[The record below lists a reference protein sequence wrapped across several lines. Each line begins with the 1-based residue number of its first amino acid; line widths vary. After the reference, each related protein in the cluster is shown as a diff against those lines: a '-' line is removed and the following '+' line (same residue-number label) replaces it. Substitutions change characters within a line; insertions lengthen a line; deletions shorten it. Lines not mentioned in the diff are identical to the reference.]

1 MASRQFL
8 KILQSARHGDVSAQ
22 QNLASAYLTGAF
34 NTPIQPANSL
44 VWLEKAYF
52 SITNQSI
59 TASSSDPAFNGGEVD
74 LFSSASPL
82 NPIFSQLTSIPLVTA
97 FGSPAFAF
105 GWNTLWK
112 LASSGLPLSETPS
125 SVDPSALSELSHQAR
140 WQLIQ
145 FLLAPEHVEL
155 QARLSDWIS
164 ACDPASLD
172 SVPAADLPALHAVC
186 KSYLV
191 SLAETD
197 NPFTQSAK
205 ELLLRLQPK
214 DETLSGLWSQWLS
227 TGKQTYLL
235 EAAEMG
241 LTVAKLTLGLQLA
254 QLDESVS
261 SAVSASAPSA
271 PSTPSALA
279 ISPAPSNSTS
289 SASVSP
295 TDLSASND
303 AQRSRSNASL
313 KKAVYWLELA
323 AKDGDRDAWF
333 ALGEIYRRPQFSG
346 YNAAESDRCFDRAA
360 DLGHAQAQF
369 RKGAN
374 LWRKREKVAEKVK
387 GLQASYWVWQAQ
399 QQGVDEAGVLLSKI
413 LESCP
418 KPSLNH
424 WHDLALRAEQAINRH
439 AEYKI
444 EHEWL
449 LLCHRL
455 VIANQ
460 FNFSKAELLLAD
472 IDQLQHEHCIV
483 VDIRWELPKIL
494 PRLIQIETI
503 GQRRALLA
511 AGKVF
516 TSSKGEE
523 NNSSVKSIAGLSASN
538 ASADELEM
546 MESREREGNLRQRRY
561 RFDKVTQWLVSTF
574 ALPINISTKQKVAA

>member
-8 KILQSARHGDVSAQ
+8 KILQLARFGDVSAQ
-22 QNLASAYLTGAF
+22 QSLAAAYLTGAF
-34 NTPIQPANSL
+34 KTPFQPANSL
-44 VWLEKAYF
+44 VWLEKSYL
-52 SITNQSI
+52 SIINQSVI
-59 TASSSDPAFNGGEVD
+59 EISSDDASD
-74 LFSSASPL
+74 LGFSESL
-82 NPIFSQLTSIPLVTA
+82 LPIFSLLSTIPLVNTV
-97 FGSPAFAF
+97 GSPAFPF
-105 GWNTLWK
+105 GWKLFWK
-112 LASSGLPLSETPS
+112 LADAPLPSESLSSPLSHA
-125 SVDPSALSELSHQAR
+125 ALNAR

-145 FLLAPEHVEL
+145 FLLSPEYADEQTCL
-155 QARLSDWIS
+155 RDWL
-164 ACDPASLD
+164 ASNDAGDMD
-172 SVPAADLPALHAVC
+172 SLPAGDMPALQLVC
-186 KSYLV
+186 KTYLQL
-191 SLAETD
+191 LAETE
-197 NPFTQSAK
+197 NTFTQAAK

-214 DETLSGLWSQWLS
+214 DETLSGLWAQWLAS
-227 TGKQTYLL
+227 GKPDDLL

-241 LTVAKLTLGLQLA
+241 LTVARLTLGLQLA
-254 QLDESVS
+254 QLDSASDSVS
-261 SAVSASAPSA
+261 D
-271 PSTPSALA
+271 
-279 ISPAPSNSTS
+279 
-289 SASVSP
+289 SASVSGVSKV
-295 TDLSASND
+295 DKG
-303 AQRSRSNASL
+303 RSNASL

-374 LWRKREKVAEKVK
+374 LWRKREKLDEKVK

-399 QQGVDEAGVLLSKI
+399 QQGIHEAKDLLTKI

-418 KPSLNH
+418 KPAAND
-424 WHDLALRAEQAINRH
+424 WHDLALLAEKAISRH

-444 EHEWL
+444 EYEWL

-460 FNFSKAELLLAD
+460 FHFSKAELLLAD
-472 IDQLQHEHCIV
+472 IAQLQHEHCVV

-516 TSSKGEE
+516 AGNNGSELGAVSK
-523 NNSSVKSIAGLSASN
+523 SRDPIARN
-538 ASADELEM
+538 TDEYEDDLFD
-546 MESREREGNLRQRRY
+546 SREREGNLRQRRY
-561 RFDKVTQWLVSTF
+561 RFDKVSQWLLHTF
-574 ALPINISTKQKVAA
+574 TKEAATASPKKK

>member
-8 KILQSARHGDVSAQ
+8 KVLQLARLGDVSAQ
-22 QNLASAYLTGAF
+22 QDLASAYLTGSLK
-34 NTPIQPANSL
+34 TPIQPANAL

-52 SITNQSI
+52 SIINQSVEDQSNRSNSNEGHS
-59 TASSSDPAFNGGEVD
+59 TTLVR
-74 LFSSASPL
+74 
-82 NPIFSQLTSIPLVTA
+82 IFSQLSSIPLVST
-97 FGSPAFAF
+97 FGSPAFPF
-105 GWNTLWK
+105 GWNSIWK
-112 LASSGLPLSETPS
+112 LADDSSSLNTSNTLE
-125 SVDPSALSELSHQAR
+125 AR

-145 FLLAPEHVEL
+145 FLLSPEYTQEQSL
-155 QARLSDWIS
+155 LSDWLVS
-164 ACDPASLD
+164 CDPDSFD
-172 SVPAADLPALHAVC
+172 SVPASDLASLQLIC
-186 KSYLV
+186 KSYLCA
-191 SLAETD
+191 LAETE

-205 ELLLRLQPK
+205 EFLLRLQPK
-214 DETLSGLWSQWLS
+214 DATLSGLWSQWLI
-227 TGKQTYLL
+227 TGKQNYLI

-241 LTVAKLTLGLQLA
+241 LTVARLALGLQLA
-254 QLDESVS
+254 QLDETTS
-261 SAVSASAPSA
+261 SGFTSSDSFAS
-271 PSTPSALA
+271 
-279 ISPAPSNSTS
+279 STS
-289 SASVSP
+289 A
-295 TDLSASND
+295 DLSESD
-303 AQRSRSNASL
+303 DIQRSRSNASL

-333 ALGEIYRRPQFSG
+333 TLGEIYRRPQFSG

-374 LWRKREKVAEKVK
+374 LWRKREKIAEKVK

-399 QQGVDEAGVLLSKI
+399 QQGVNEAGVLLSKI

-418 KPSLNH
+418 KPSLNL

-516 TSSKGEE
+516 TSHNGGET
-523 NNSSVKSIAGLSASN
+523 SSAIQSIAGFTGSHSLAN
-538 ASADELEM
+538 EREA
-546 MESREREGNLRQRRY
+546 MEGREREGNLRQRRY
-561 RFDKVTQWLVSTF
+561 RFDKVTQWLFSTF
-574 ALPINISTKQKVAA
+574 TLTPSASAKQKVAA